1 VQVRQES
8 TKQPTPARS
17 PTRTFSTVF
26 PNLRDHTDDFM
37 TWDHQKNRTAPFV
50 VGLIN
55 IRMAD
60 ATVGNLDQQVVSADM
75 TPLK

>member
-1 VQVRQES
+1 
-8 TKQPTPARS
+8 
-17 PTRTFSTVF
+17 
-26 PNLRDHTDDFM
+26 M

-50 VGLIN
+50 VGLMN